1 MDLPTVLFY
10 QPIYNL
16 LITFYRFLGTDLT
29 LAIIAVALT
38 LRIIL
43 YPLTRRQMLAQ
54 ARLSEV
60 SKEMNVKVEEAKKHY
75 KDNKELQDK
84 EVLKIQQEYLPQQLG
99 CFGMLVPLL
108 LQSFFFISMYNALIA
123 LFKDGVTSFNTVA
136 YPFVAQFGPGEALNA
151 RFLQV
156 IDMGA
161 FPAHQTEPQW
171 LFIYTLFPLSA
182 AISQTV
188 SFWLTTRFAKNT
200 AAAKKAAGEKDSKS
214 KKEESSDDKPN
225 PDQFG
230 DIALRLNNQMS
241 VFFAILIFMFGLNSP
256 VGLSVYWTVQSV
268 FVIIQQLVIK
278 QHNNY
283 NDRRQARIAAN

>member
-1 MDLPTVLFY
+1 MDIPTLLFY

-38 LRIIL
+38 LRVIL

-54 ARLSEV
+54 ARLSDV
-60 SKEMNVKVEEAKKHY
+60 TKEMNEKVEQAKKHY

-84 EVLKIQQEYLPQQLG
+84 EILKIQQEYLPQQLG
-99 CFGMLVPLL
+99 CFGMFVPLL

-123 LFKDGVTSFNTVA
+123 LFKEGVGSFNSVA
-136 YPFVAQFGPGEALNA
+136 YQFVAQFAPGEVLNA

-161 FPAHQTEPQW
+161 FPSHQTEPGW

-188 SFWLTTRFAKNT
+188 SFWLTTKLAKS
-200 AAAKKAAGEKDSKS
+200 ASAKKAEESKS
-214 KKEESSDDKPN
+214 KKPSEEGEQPN

-241 VFFAILIFMFGLNSP
+241 VFFAILIFVFGLNSP

-268 FVIIQQLVIK
+268 FVIIQQLVIR

-283 NDRRQARIAAN
+283 ADRRKAKLATK